1 MESDRRNGTRVEA
14 LVVVQLDDAGRYGV
28 TRDVSTKGVL
38 LATRVPLAIGAEL
51 DLVILGARGKHETKA
66 TVVRVERTAPTE
78 EWPFRIAMNL
88 VEELPEH
95 LIEDGTNAA
104 ATLYRSS

>member
-38 LATRVPLAIGAEL
+38 LATRVPLAIGAEPFAEKV
-51 DLVILGARGKHETKA
+51 VISEITEMTTPEGFAL
-66 TVVRVERTAPTE
+66 RVK
-78 EWPFRIAMNL
+78 W
-88 VEELPEH
+88 
-95 LIEDGTNAA
+95 
-104 ATLYRSS
+104 